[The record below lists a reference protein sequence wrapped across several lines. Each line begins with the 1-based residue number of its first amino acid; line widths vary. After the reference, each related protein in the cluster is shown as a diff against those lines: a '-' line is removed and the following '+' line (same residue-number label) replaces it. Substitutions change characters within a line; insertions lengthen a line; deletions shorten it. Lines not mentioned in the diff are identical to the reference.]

1 MEQERNE
8 VREDLREETDLSSAP
23 APDGGGQDAGGQ
35 GTPEETPSLSLLDA
49 IPKETADELCSLFSC
64 SREALEVILQS
75 TSGDPARI
83 LALVSALTPEYIA
96 VKARFD
102 ARKRGELG
110 GALCFVARGNT
121 GEILDESFWVSG
133 KSLPE
138 TFDIDAAWESVRT
151 AIATIGGTP
160 DRNLYTRMLKAA
172 KAVFSPTAVNKLYQ
186 PQNSRSVKEEILSAL
201 GEAFA
206 EIVHYDLV
214 YDLRTEIFNKAR
226 LEAGGITLEDKP
238 KEAPAREEEGES
250 SALGAL
256 GTVQVLCRPVLDP
269 VHGKAVSDLKR
280 GDIVM
285 VGLEKTGG
293 VSAIISKVF
302 ERSGDT
308 PAFPV
313 LSVERLPSGQLLV
326 KLHISTGIEGVLR
339 AGTDL
344 KLKTGGTA
352 SGKTQGK
359 DAPFTVGK
367 VFTGTAIFLLL
378 AVIFYFLFGR

>member
-8 VREDLREETDLSSAP
+8 VREDLREDTDLSSAP
-23 APDGGGQDAGGQ
+23 APDGGGQDALG
-35 GTPEETPSLSLLDA
+35 PETPGDNPPPSLLDTL
-49 IPKETADELCSLFSC
+49 PKETADELCALFSC
-64 SREALEVILQS
+64 SPEALEVVLRS
-75 TSGDPARI
+75 TSGDPSKI
-83 LALVSALTPEYIA
+83 LALVRTLTPEYIA

-121 GEILDESFWVSG
+121 GEILDESFLVSG

-138 TFDIDAAWESVRT
+138 TFDIDAGWESVRT

-160 DRNLYTRMLKAA
+160 ERTLYTRMLKAA
-172 KAVFSPTAVNKLYQ
+172 KAIFTPTAINKLFQ
-186 PQNSRSVKEEILSAL
+186 SRSAKEQILSAL
-201 GEAFA
+201 GDAFA

>member
-1 MEQERNE
+1 MK
-8 VREDLREETDLSSAP
+8 D
-23 APDGGGQDAGGQ
+23 
-35 GTPEETPSLSLLDA
+35 
-49 IPKETADELCSLFSC
+49 
-64 SREALEVILQS
+64 
-75 TSGDPARI
+75 
-83 LALVSALTPEYIA
+83 
-96 VKARFD
+96 
-102 ARKRGELG
+102 
-110 GALCFVARGNT
+110 
-121 GEILDESFWVSG
+121 
-133 KSLPE
+133 
-138 TFDIDAAWESVRT
+138 
-151 AIATIGGTP
+151 
-160 DRNLYTRMLKAA
+160 
-172 KAVFSPTAVNKLYQ
+172 
-186 PQNSRSVKEEILSAL
+186 EILSAL
-201 GEAFA
+201 GDAFA

-352 SGKTQGK
+352 SGRHRERTRLSRSERCLREQRSFCCSPLSSISSSDGR
-359 DAPFTVGK
+359 GC
-367 VFTGTAIFLLL
+367 
-378 AVIFYFLFGR
+378 LFGPESLGCRTLG

>member
-8 VREDLREETDLSSAP
+8 VREDLHEDTDLSSAP
-23 APDGGGQDAGGQ
+23 APDGGGQDALG
-35 GTPEETPSLSLLDA
+35 PETPGDNPPPSLLDTL
-49 IPKETADELCSLFSC
+49 PKETADELCALFSC
-64 SREALEVILQS
+64 SPEALEVVLRS
-75 TSGDPARI
+75 TSGDPSKI
-83 LALVSALTPEYIA
+83 LALVRTLTPEYIA

-138 TFDIDAAWESVRT
+138 TFDIDAGWESVRT

-160 DRNLYTRMLKAA
+160 ERTLYTRMLKAA
-172 KAVFSPTAVNKLYQ
+172 KAIFTPTAINKLFQ
-186 PQNSRSVKEEILSAL
+186 SRSAKEQILSAL
-201 GEAFA
+201 GESFS

-214 YDLRTEIFNKAR
+214 YDLKTEIFNKAR
-226 LEAGGITLEDKP
+226 LEAGGISVDEQP

-269 VHGKAVSDLKR
+269 VHGKAVSDLRR
-280 GDIVM
+280 GDVVM
-285 VGLEKTGG
+285 VELEKTGG
-293 VSAIISKVF
+293 VSSIISRVF
-302 ERSGDT
+302 ERSGEH

-326 KLHISTGIEGVLR
+326 KLHISTGIEGVLK

-344 KLKTGGTA
+344 KLRTGDKA
-352 SGKTQGK
+352 AAKIREK
-359 DAPFTVGK
+359 DAPFAVGK
-367 VFTGTAIFLLL
+367 VFAATALFLLL
-378 AVIFYFLFGR
+378 AVLFFFFFGR

>member
-23 APDGGGQDAGGQ
+23 APDGGGQEAGGA
-35 GTPEETPSLSLLDA
+35 ETPVEAPSLLDA
-49 IPKETADELCSLFSC
+49 LPKETADELCSLFSC
-64 SREALEVILQS
+64 SREALEVILRS
-75 TSGDPARI
+75 TSGDPSKI
-83 LALVSALTPEYIA
+83 LALVNALTPEYIA

-133 KSLPE
+133 KSLPD
-138 TFDIDAAWESVRT
+138 TFDIDAGWESVRT
-151 AIATIGGTP
+151 AISTIGGTP
-160 DRNLYTRMLKAA
+160 ERNLYTRMLKAA
-172 KAVFSPTAVNKLYQ
+172 KAVFSPTAINKLFQ
-186 PQNSRSVKEEILSAL
+186 PQTSRGAKEEILSAL
-201 GEAFA
+201 GDAFT

-226 LEAGGITLEDKP
+226 LEAGGIMLDEKP
-238 KEAPAREEEGES
+238 KEARVREEEGEPS
-250 SALGAL
+250 SLGAL

-280 GDIVM
+280 GDV
-285 VGLEKTGG
+285 VEVELEKTGG

-302 ERSGDT
+302 ERSGEN

-313 LSVERLPSGQLLV
+313 LSVERLPSSRLLV
-326 KLHISTGIEGVLR
+326 KLYISTGIEGVLR

-344 KLKTGGTA
+344 KLKTGGPA
-352 SGKTQGK
+352 AGKIRGK
-359 DAPFTVGK
+359 GAPFTAGK
-367 VFTGTAIFLLL
+367 VFAGTAIFLLL
-378 AVIFYFLFGR
+378 AVLFYFLFGR